1 MMGAFERRFR
11 QFESS
16 LNGEKNSA
24 FHQQRKAAMESL
36 RKQGFPSIRN
46 EEYKYTPLLR
56 SLEKAFPEWP
66 DYDSSR
72 KVKSNV
78 NILPFIPKGMKAHM
92 LVFVNGVYYPYP
104 DQPISKKQLSV
115 SKLSDAI
122 KSDPDA
128 NGLKE
133 YFGNV
138 TASRDSFELLN
149 AAFSQ
154 NGIILKVEDNH
165 VIQDPVFII
174 NIADADD
181 PGKDKILHSRNQ
193 FLFGKNSR
201 ATIIESFHT
210 SGEGGGPVFTNTHTD
225 FQLKSNSH
233 VTYIKVGHESS
244 NTLRVSSTKVNQDDD
259 SAFSSINIDLGGK
272 MIRNNLDIVQNGE
285 GCETNMYGLFVLTD
299 HMHVDNHTSIDH
311 KRPNSQSNELY
322 KGILDGNA
330 TGVFNGKIFVRQD
343 AQKTNAFQQN
353 SNILLSDQA
362 TINTKP
368 QLEIW
373 ADDVKCSH
381 GCTTGQID
389 GEQIFYLRSR
399 GIDLDNARAML
410 LHAFV
415 KEVLD
420 TIQTEPL
427 KNNLDALVIEKL
439 KMN

>member
-16 LNGEKNSA
+16 LNGEKNST
-24 FHQQRKAAMESL
+24 FHQQRIAAMESL
-36 RKQGFPSIRN
+36 QKQGFPSIRN

-56 SLEKAFPEWP
+56 SLEKAFPELP

-78 NILPFIPKGMKAHM
+78 NIDPFIPKGMKAHI
-92 LVFVNGVYYPYP
+92 LVFVNGVYYPYQ
-104 DQPISKKQLSV
+104 DQQISNQQLSV
-115 SKLSDAI
+115 SKLSDKI
-122 KSDPDA
+122 KSDL

-138 TASRDSFELLN
+138 TASRASRDSFELLN

-174 NIADADD
+174 NIADD
-181 PGKDKILHSRNQ
+181 PGKDKILHTRNQ
-193 FLFGKNSR
+193 FLFGKNSQ

-210 SGEGGGPVFTNTHTD
+210 SGGEPVFTNTHTD
-225 FQLKSNSH
+225 FHLKSNSN
-233 VTYIKVGHESS
+233 VKYIIVGRESS
-244 NTLRVSSTKVNQDDD
+244 NTIRVSSTKVNQDDG
-259 SAFSSINIDLGGK
+259 SVFSSTNIDLGGK
-272 MIRNNLDIVQNGE
+272 MIRNNLSIEQNGE
-285 GCETNMYGLFVLTD
+285 GCETNMYGLFVLSG
-299 HMHVDNHTSIDH
+299 HMHVDNHTSMDH
-311 KRPNSQSNELY
+311 KRPNCQSNELY

-353 SNILLSDQA
+353 SNILLSEHA
-362 TINTKP
+362 KINTKP

-399 GIDLDNARAML
+399 GLDLNNARAML
-410 LHAFV
+410 LYAFA

-420 TIQTEPL
+420 TIQIEPL
-427 KNNLDALVIEKL
+427 KNNLDAIVFERL